1 MCCTSVVSVEKQI
14 LYDQHKNER
23 PSLLCSFLNLF
34 CLLTWCTSLQSDSL
48 GGFCPA
54 WCALTACWENP
65 LCPHVGSSIL
75 SDQLINFKL
84 CLFHSVKKKK
94 QTHSTA
100 WIFHAFSHIELSL
113 GSRCRCSYRSS
124 IHSTASSLPVL
135 EYSYLFCEFEGSGLV
150 FNLVWVLLDYFL
162 SWIETNPREFGYII

>member
-1 MCCTSVVSVEKQI
+1 MSIPKTVLPLDVVHVPAKWFSGRV
-14 LYDQHKNER
+14 LSSMVRTD
-23 PSLLCSFLNLF
+23 
-34 CLLTWCTSLQSDSL
+34 CLLRKPFVSPCR
-48 GGFCPA
+48 
-54 WCALTACWENP
+54 
-65 LCPHVGSSIL
+65 
-75 SDQLINFKL
+75 LINSEWPADKFQVMSFPF
-84 CLFHSVKKKK
+84 CKKKK

-100 WIFHAFSHIELSL
+100 WISHAFSHIELSL
-113 GSRCRCSYRSS
+113 GSRCRCSYRSY